1 MKHTS
6 STTGVLRRCLLP
18 LVLRALVFLIVGS
31 LGLFLLTKY
40 VVAVQDKIF
49 DYRGDA
55 STAGR
60 IFVFVLF
67 VAAEVMAIAAAVAA
81 TNFLE
86 GSAWLR
92 TLRGGGGSVAAG
104 QKILLIC
111 LVLQLLILPAWQ
123 SAYVKSFVA
132 IAFATYLLTL
142 GLGFSLWRQVFWIC
156 LGLLPTFL
164 TGLFAVVDLRGPDAS
179 LFLRQS
185 LPVGLVLVQ
194 LIAILMLS
202 RRASRSLRSKG
213 AAVKFFGMP
222 FREIPALFE
231 DSGSSVLEDQPL
243 DPQREQ
249 SGSDNPSTT
258 SASPQFYYLGPN
270 NEPIGPIPPEV
281 LLQLRESRVVTD
293 DTLVAPVG
301 ESEWK
306 PLRSF
311 LEITQEEST

>member
-1 MKHTS
+1 MEHAS

-104 QKILLIC
+104 QIRVETASLLPRISRGTST
-111 LVLQLLILPAWQ
+111 LILVRHA
-123 SAYVKSFVA
+123 
-132 IAFATYLLTL
+132 
-142 GLGFSLWRQVFWIC
+142 
-156 LGLLPTFL
+156 
-164 TGLFAVVDLRGPDAS
+164 
-179 LFLRQS
+179 
-185 LPVGLVLVQ
+185 
-194 LIAILMLS
+194 
-202 RRASRSLRSKG
+202 
-213 AAVKFFGMP
+213 
-222 FREIPALFE
+222 
-231 DSGSSVLEDQPL
+231 
-243 DPQREQ
+243 
-249 SGSDNPSTT
+249 
-258 SASPQFYYLGPN
+258 
-270 NEPIGPIPPEV
+270 
-281 LLQLRESRVVTD
+281 
-293 DTLVAPVG
+293 
-301 ESEWK
+301 
-306 PLRSF
+306 
-311 LEITQEEST
+311 